1 MPVETF
7 NTLSAIGALLIG
19 IFGLKVFFL
28 SFFAPN
34 HKITLFIKEKALL
47 LIGIIV
53 SMACIGSLIYSIG
66 YNYTPC
72 VLCWWQRIALF
83 PMIPLAFIGFWK
95 KESIVSVWTI
105 SILAIFGI
113 TISLYHNSLNF
124 GLSPL
129 IPCSSAVSCTQ
140 NFVNEFGFV
149 TIPLMSLCVFI
160 AIIGTLVCKKVNSPK
175 IPQ

>member
-1 MPVETF
+1 MSVDTF
-7 NTLSAIGALLIG
+7 NTFSAIGALLIG

-53 SMACIGSLIYSIG
+53 SGACLGSLVYSMG
-66 YNYTPC
+66 YNYSPC
-72 VLCWWQRIALF
+72 TLCWWQRIALF

-105 SILAIFGI
+105 SILAIFGTI
-113 TISLYHNSLNF
+113 ISLYHNSLNF

-149 TIPLMSLCVFI
+149 TIPLMSLCIFI
-160 AIIGTLVCKKVNSPK
+160 AIIGLLVCKTSKN
-175 IPQ
+175 ITQ